1 MVKEICSSIS
11 RPGSKVGSNQ
21 PKSPG
26 AFSNPSRAS
35 GARFD
40 SVFSAQPSHAHVSL
54 SEAGQPAE
62 VTIVGPRP
70 GGLIMLGHAP
80 PRLSAFGPA
89 MFLGFLGSSVNS
101 KVFQLCACFQLFPQ
115 PPWLCPSSC
124 PRVA

>member
-40 SVFSAQPSHAHVSL
+40 SVSAPPSPAHVSL

-62 VTIVGPRP
+62 VTIVGPSP
-70 GGLIMLGHAP
+70 ED
-80 PRLSAFGPA
+80 
-89 MFLGFLGSSVNS
+89 
-101 KVFQLCACFQLFPQ
+101 
-115 PPWLCPSSC
+115 
-124 PRVA
+124 

>member
-62 VTIVGPRP
+62 VTIVGPSP
-70 GGLIMLGHAP
+70 ED
-80 PRLSAFGPA
+80 
-89 MFLGFLGSSVNS
+89 
-101 KVFQLCACFQLFPQ
+101 
-115 PPWLCPSSC
+115 
-124 PRVA
+124 